1 MGIKYPLEAI
11 LKSKEL
17 KEEGNKI
24 FISKAYRM
32 GINLYD
38 KALQY
43 LCVFASKNENDAT
56 STQEHGIAINLNIVA
71 CWLKLNEFELAK
83 CKCDLVMKLD

>member
-24 FISKAYRM
+24 FISKAYR
-32 GINLYD
+32 
-38 KALQY
+38 
-43 LCVFASKNENDAT
+43 
-56 STQEHGIAINLNIVA
+56 EHGIAINLNIVA

>member
-1 MGIKYPLEAI
+1 M
-11 LKSKEL
+11 KSKEL
-17 KEEGNKI
+17 KNEGNKI

-43 LCVFASKNENDAT
+43 LCAFVSKNENNAT
-56 STQEHGIAINLNIVA
+56 SMEEHGIAIKLNIVA
-71 CWLKLNEFELAK
+71 YWLKLNEFELAK
-83 CKCDLVMKLD
+83 CKCDSVMKLD